1 MKNIIIRVLLF
12 GFLVW
17 LIPFVIA
24 FGFYSPDGKLQTDIF
39 LFKTVMIL
47 VGNAT
52 GCYFLF
58 LISKRVTLPAL
69 KPFLIIGVIWLLE
82 NLGLDMLILVP
93 MSKMNLHDYF
103 IQIGLRYFV
112 ILFVSTAVG
121 AAIDASKR

>member
-1 MKNIIIRVLLF
+1 MKNIIVRVFLF

-17 LIPFVIA
+17 LIPFVVA
-24 FGFYSPDGKLQTDIF
+24 FGFYTPEGKLQTDIF

-58 LISKRVTLPAL
+58 LLSKRVTLPAL
-69 KPFLIIGVIWLLE
+69 RPFTIIGVIWLLE
-82 NLGLDMLILVP
+82 NLGLDMLILIP
-93 MSKMNLHDYF
+93 MSKMNLPDYF

-112 ILFVSTAVG
+112 ILFVSATVG
-121 AAIDASKR
+121 AAIDSSRR

>member
-1 MKNIIIRVLLF
+1 MLLF

-17 LIPFVIA
+17 LIPFVTA
-24 FGFYSPDGKLQTDIF
+24 FGFYSPDGKLQADIF

-58 LISKRVTLPAL
+58 LLSKRVALPA
-69 KPFLIIGVIWLLE
+69 FGTFVIIGVIWLLE
-82 NLGLDMLILVP
+82 NLGLDMLILIP
-93 MSKMNLHDYF
+93 MSKMNLGDYF

-112 ILFVSTAVG
+112 ILFVSATVG
-121 AAIDASKR
+121 AAIDSSKR